1 MGDLISRKEVMKFL
15 SKKNKDGMPYSSN
28 NRAIYCFI
36 ENLIDEIRDDIPTA
50 YDVEKVVEQLLSE
63 SLCARA
69 DDEAFIMLDNA
80 IDIVKGGGQGE

>member
-50 YDVEKVVEQLLSE
+50 YDVDKVTKQIKRLERYSFSNLVKLPKVIE
-63 SLCARA
+63 
-69 DDEAFIMLDNA
+69 
-80 IDIVKGGGQGE
+80 IVKGAVKDE